1 MKLSF
6 LLAALDAVTL
16 PTRSCDPETEIENI
30 ASDSRAVT
38 KNSLFVCIRGG
49 KNDGHLYVSD
59 AVKNG
64 AAAILCERVPDG
76 AENIPII
83 LTPDTRAA
91 LSELWNTFCGFP
103 GSGMTKIA
111 VTGTAGKTSVTLIL
125 EHILSCAGFAVGR
138 ISTVGAASRGA
149 KLECGNNGGSSLLP
163 EDTAGAMTT
172 PDPEYFFGAMRKM
185 RDDGCSVMIYE
196 ASSQSLLRK
205 TTSAIIPDIAVYTN
219 LSPEHLDAH
228 GSMENYFAAKTSL
241 LCGVKKA
248 VINADDAFFPRLPT
262 LFPDCG
268 FTSVSC
274 KSAESVKRANE
285 RRVTAKNISLF
296 GDDGTEYVYFSD
308 DAVFRAVTPL
318 AGLMSVYNTMEAA
331 ACAMLL
337 GADAMTVK
345 EALASGPVIPGR
357 CERVAVPHGYERV
370 FPRVYIDYAHT
381 PGALDE
387 ICRTMRGVS
396 GDGRL
401 TVLFGCGGDR
411 DRAKRHAMLE
421 AAEKYADRVI
431 VTSDNP
437 RSEDPERI
445 ISDIIAG
452 ESESA
457 KIGVIPDRRE
467 AIRYAVT
474 HSGAGDTV
482 LLAGKGHEKYEIRG
496 GRMLPFD
503 EEKIVSEIFAERT
516 ERDGKTDNR
525 K

>member
-6 LLAALDAVTL
+6 LLAALDSVTPAGWL
-16 PTRSCDPETEIENI
+16 CDPETEIENI
-30 ASDSRAVT
+30 ATDSRAVT

-49 KNDGHLYVSD
+49 KNDGHRYVSE
-59 AVKNG
+59 AVNNG
-64 AAAILCERVPDG
+64 AAAILCERIPDG
-76 AENIPII
+76 AENIPLI

-91 LSELWNTFCGFP
+91 LSKLWYIFCGLQD
-103 GSGMTKIA
+103 SGMMKVA

-125 EHILSCAGFAVGR
+125 EHILSCAGFTVGR
-138 ISTVGAASRGA
+138 ISTVGAASRGVI
-149 KLECGNNGGSSLLP
+149 LECGDNGGSSLLP

-185 RDDGCSVMIYE
+185 RADSCNVLVYE

-205 TTSAIIPDIAVYTN
+205 TTSAVIPDIAVYTN

-228 GSMENYFAAKTSL
+228 GSMENYFAAKASL

-248 VINADDAFFPRLPT
+248 VINGDDDFISRLPA
-262 LFPDCG
+262 LFSDCA

-274 KSAESVKRANE
+274 KSAESANRANE
-285 RRVTAKNISLF
+285 RRVTAKNIALH
-296 GDDGTEYVYFSD
+296 GDGGTEYVYFSD

-318 AGLMSVYNTMEAA
+318 AGLMSAYNTMEAA
-331 ACAMLL
+331 ACAILL

-357 CERVAVPHGYERV
+357 CERVAVPHGCEG
-370 FPRVYIDYAHT
+370 FLPRVYIDYAHT
-381 PGALDE
+381 PDALEE
-387 ICRTMRGVS
+387 ICRTMRGIC

-411 DRAKRHAMLE
+411 DRAKRHGMLE
-421 AAEKYADRVI
+421 AAEKYASRVI

-437 RSEDPERI
+437 RREDPERI
-445 ISDIIAG
+445 ISDILAG
-452 ESESA
+452 ESEDG
-457 KIGVIPDRRE
+457 KVRVISDRRE

-474 HSGAGDTV
+474 HSCAGDTV
-482 LLAGKGHEKYEIRG
+482 LLAGKGHEKYEIIG
-496 GRMLPFD
+496 ERMLPFD
-503 EEKIVSEIFAERT
+503 EEKIVSEIFAET
-516 ERDGKTDNR
+516 AERDGKTDKR